1 MNVADA
7 ALLMRR
13 LPLALLL
20 TLSGFIM
27 PPSVMAI
34 EPGTPIYAQVLLG
47 QLQLNDD
54 SLTLT
59 REGEQYDGKL
69 DSLPYLGAA
78 AQVVWRDGV
87 IGYGWEGGGFVSW
100 INDHVDYFALSDRN
114 GLRVWIHAD
123 NVFWSVE
130 TFMGLFASL
139 KPVHWLRC
147 YVAGGPLAI
156 YAVAKTEDAQTETV
170 ATATTAAGTTPRT
183 TGGSTIV
190 IDVTNKDTDFHFGG
204 YARAGFDLQFSD
216 TVWAGFSV
224 RYMKTRLKLEDSLGR
239 LNIDA
244 PLYQFSLTQRL

>member
-1 MNVADA
+1 MR
-7 ALLMRR
+7 LLS
-13 LPLALLL
+13 LLL
-20 TLSGFIM
+20 TLTFLSFSPIALA
-27 PPSVMAI
+27 V

-47 QLQLNDD
+47 QLQLDDD

-78 AQVVWRDGV
+78 AQVVWRDDV

-130 TFMGLFASL
+130 TFMGMFASL
-139 KPVHWLRC
+139 KPVPWLRF
-147 YVAGGPLAI
+147 YMAGGPLAI

-170 ATATTAAGTTPRT
+170 PTTTAAVTTPRT
-183 TGGSTIV
+183 TSGSTIV
-190 IDVTNKDTDFHFGG
+190 IDVTNKDTDFHIGG

-244 PLYQFSLTQRL
+244 PLYQFSLTQRI